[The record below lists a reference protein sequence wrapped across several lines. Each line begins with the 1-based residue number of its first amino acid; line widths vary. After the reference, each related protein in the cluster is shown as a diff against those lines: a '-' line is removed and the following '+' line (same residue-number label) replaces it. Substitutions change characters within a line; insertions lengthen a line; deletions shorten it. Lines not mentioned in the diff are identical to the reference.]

1 MKSKQTHGVTE
12 WFPVSVNPVRD
23 GVYEV
28 DTLNN
33 NANRYAYY
41 DNKGWRLCAGSIKDA
56 RGEKSRPDAFRSSS
70 MILHESKW
78 RGLSSKP

>member
-12 WFPVSVNPVRD
+12 WFPSSIKPVRA

-28 DTLNN
+28 HTPNCK
-33 NANRYAYY
+33 ANRYAYY
-41 DNKGWRLCAGSIKDA
+41 DAKGWRLCAATKWEA
-56 RGEKSRPDAFRSSS
+56 EAEKFIYEMHCSS
-70 MILHESKW
+70 MVLPRSEW

>member
-12 WFPVSVNPVRD
+12 WFPSSIKPVRA

-28 DTLNN
+28 HTPVCVANN
-33 NANRYAYY
+33 FAYY
-41 DNKGWRLCAGSIKDA
+41 DKEGWRLCARTISDATKANVMPFLSRDMKIKD
-56 RGEKSRPDAFRSSS
+56 SC
-70 MILHESKW
+70 W

>member
-28 DTLNN
+28 DTPNCL
-33 NANRYAYY
+33 ANRFAYY
-41 DNKGWRLCAGSIKDA
+41 DSDGWRLCTREISESYDLKL
-56 RGEKSRPDAFRSSS
+56 GEPIHGSS
-70 MILHESKW
+70 MYLPNSRW

>member
-12 WFPVSVNPVRD
+12 WFPSSTKPVRA

-28 DTLNN
+28 STPNN
-33 NANRYAYY
+33 RANRYAYY
-41 DNKGWRLCAGSIKDA
+41 DAKGWRLCPSNISGANAEKFIDA
-56 RGEKSRPDAFRSSS
+56 MNCSS
-70 MILHESKW
+70 MVLPRSEW

>member
-1 MKSKQTHGVTE
+1 MKSKQTRGVTE

-28 DTLNN
+28 DTPNN
-33 NANRYAYY
+33 NTNRYAYY
-41 DNKGWRLCAGSIKDA
+41 DNKGWRLCASTVRDA
-56 RGEKSRPDAFRSSS
+56 RGQKNKSDRCGLSS
-70 MILHESKW
+70 MTLQESKW